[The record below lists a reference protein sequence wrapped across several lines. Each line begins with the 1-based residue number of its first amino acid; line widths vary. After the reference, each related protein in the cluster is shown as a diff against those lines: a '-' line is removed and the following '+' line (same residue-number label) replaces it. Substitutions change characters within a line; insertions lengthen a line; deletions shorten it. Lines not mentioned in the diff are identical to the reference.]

1 MRILITV
8 VSTAAVVAIVV
19 GCSGHPNA
27 SVMSESRTRTME
39 QTAPRPIPP
48 YTPNTEAE
56 EIALDYVARTYNAS
70 ILNCHILAI
79 EAVIMDQV
87 TNEVITICTVAVD
100 KPVFEVY
107 KIVVDSEDTAF
118 PISKISLF

>member
-1 MRILITV
+1 
-8 VSTAAVVAIVV
+8 
-19 GCSGHPNA
+19 
-27 SVMSESRTRTME
+27 
-39 QTAPRPIPP
+39 
-48 YTPNTEAE
+48 
-56 EIALDYVARTYNAS
+56 LDYVARTYNAS

-118 PISKISLF
+118 PLDQAYYDSIAKRYKDAAGSMNRISTLPSR